1 MGEEL
6 SGALA
11 DAVDGV
17 GGVSVD
23 GSTRTKIV
31 QQREG
36 LRHKMLIKALADH
49 PDKDARPVTA
59 YQNVADD
66 KCAGSWL
73 LAIPNR
79 DNCLL
84 KNTKP
89 FLVVEVGK
97 ERRKVFSW

>member
-1 MGEEL
+1 MEEEL

-11 DAVDGV
+11 DAVEGV

-23 GSTRTKIV
+23 GSIRTKIA

-36 LRHKMLIKALADH
+36 LRHIMALADH

-66 KCAGSWL
+66 KRAGTWL

-79 DNCLL
+79 DNCLS
-84 KNTKP
+84 TP
-89 FLVVEVGK
+89 IFK
-97 ERRKVFSW
+97 EAISSHLCLPSPALREDG